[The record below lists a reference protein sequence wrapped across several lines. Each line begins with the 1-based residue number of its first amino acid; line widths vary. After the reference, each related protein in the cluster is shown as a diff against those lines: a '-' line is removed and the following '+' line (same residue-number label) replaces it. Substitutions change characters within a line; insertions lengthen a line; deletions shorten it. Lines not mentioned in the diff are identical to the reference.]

1 MKLGLYV
8 KGSTQAESVSG
19 YGGEEVLLAV
29 RKKVGGRWRKLH
41 NEELHNVYSSLNV
54 PQMTKPKGIRWAGM

>member
-1 MKLGLYV
+1 LV
-8 KGSTQAESVSG
+8 SHAKGSTHAEAVPE
-19 YGGEEVLLAV
+19 YGAGEVLLLM

-54 PQMTKPKGIRWAGM
+54 PQMTKPRRGRWVSM